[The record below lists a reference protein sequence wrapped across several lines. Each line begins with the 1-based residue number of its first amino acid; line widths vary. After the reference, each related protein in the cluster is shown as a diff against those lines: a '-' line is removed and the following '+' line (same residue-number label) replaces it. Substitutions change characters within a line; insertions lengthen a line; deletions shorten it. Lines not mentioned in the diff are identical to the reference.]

1 MLDLINRL
9 PLLISKCL
17 QACPDEQCT
26 SNGIAL
32 NPCFAA
38 LGLYPGHLLEFAV
51 NRLNRPTDARLLLCG
66 LRRGLSDV
74 DIPATVPTRRQR

>member
-1 MLDLINRL
+1 MFDLINRL
-9 PLLISKCL
+9 PTLVSKCL
-17 QACPDEQCT
+17 QSCPDEQRT

-32 NPCFAA
+32 NPGFAA
-38 LGLYPGHLLEFAV
+38 LGLYPSQLLEFAV
-51 NRLNRPTDARLLLCG
+51 KRLNRPTDARLLLCG